1 MIIVA
6 GFLRV
11 DPDQRTSY
19 LQDCEGVIRAGRSAP
34 GCIDFHMSA
43 DPLEADRINI
53 FEQWD
58 SAMSVEAFRGSGP
71 SDDQQATITE
81 ANVLQHEIAS
91 STSLT

>member
-11 DPDQRTSY
+11 DPDERTGY

-34 GCIDFHMSA
+34 GCIDFHLSA
-43 DPLEADRINI
+43 DPLEADRVNI

-58 SAMSVEAFRGSGP
+58 SVESVAAFRGSGP
-71 SDDQQATITE
+71 SEDQQATITE

-91 STSLT
+91 TTSLT